1 MRSRGILAAIAVAAT
16 ATAVASLTGCRRQS
30 CFGGEADCRV
40 STPCTALAFSCD
52 NGALELRR
60 IGSPT
65 ELRPSGRRA
74 LAGVGD
80 VVIGNAQMVAVI
92 SGLGNQNYLD
102 VGGGSILDLAARGPD
117 VASRDVI
124 GEIFQAT
131 GILPEDEVRY
141 DRMELIDE
149 RPTRVAVQLRGT
161 LYKRGD
167 RPVSTLYEVR
177 PCEPGV
183 RVRTEIVNDSPE
195 TQLFALADA
204 FYWSTRSTQPFLPV
218 DGRGF
223 VHPSFDLLSI
233 DNAFVGAPFLAAAA
247 HDDGPTSYAAVACN
261 ASQLTGF
268 HSSVVSS
275 GGLPKTVV
283 RPRDAQVFERFIA
296 VSGRGDVAGAADV
309 ALEVRRQLFG
319 EQHVELRGRV
329 IGNGGPIADERDV
342 SIIVVEKR
350 PGGARRPWTQIEPDA
365 DGSFAA
371 RVPANGEL
379 VLELHRLG
387 RLLGEAPVPAAA
399 GGVRDAGDVSI
410 APRTQLTVAVVD
422 ETSAPLDA
430 ELYVVPADDATE
442 AATRGTLYGALDPC
456 APWLGPPQGAAP
468 ACNRVLVSRAAGPT
482 TFSVPAGRFFVYAY
496 HGPFFTIAR
505 ATVDVVE
512 GATPAPITLALSSL
526 PGLAPPG
533 TLSTDLHVHGA
544 ASFDSSIPDADRV
557 LSFAAA
563 AVDVIV
569 ASDHDVVGNYD
580 ATLDALGLADRITAI
595 SAVETT
601 GHVPWMRVPGDS
613 FPRVIG
619 HYNFWPLAYQPGT
632 PRNGAPFDEFVEPG
646 ELFARVD
653 PLFTA
658 PGIRQLNHPW
668 AAAEF
673 GRDLGFPRALKLDL
687 RRPLPVDDDG
697 SAAGLYVRRHGA
709 FGNGDHDTQEVM
721 NGSQN
726 DLFLAYRAFWWWLL
740 DQGIVKAGTAN
751 SDSHSLTDNTVG
763 APRTLVW
770 AATSAGRG
778 FDVATMNA
786 ALKAGRA
793 IGTNGPII
801 EAELVDAAGTHEFGT
816 QPIAPGANAALSI
829 RVAAA
834 PWVIV
839 DEIRVVVNGQVAK
852 VIDGAAIAQPADP
865 FGAAGTLRYTG
876 MIALDQLP
884 LGAGDAWIVVEAG
897 AKLPLAADLGGGVG
911 NAPDGVPDTTDNNGD
926 GVMDAR
932 DVAAGEDV
940 GPLANATS
948 PPPDDPRVHFFRV
961 VPGGYPLAFTNPFL
975 LDRNGDGR
983 FSGPGV
989 RR

>member
-1 MRSRGILAAIAVAAT
+1 MSSRGILAAIAIAAS
-16 ATAVASLTGCRRQS
+16 AMSAASLAGCKKQS
-30 CFGGEADCRV
+30 CFGAEADCRV
-40 STPCTALAFSCD
+40 SSPCTALAFRCE
-52 NGALELRR
+52 NTALELRR
-60 IGSPT
+60 IDAPT
-65 ELRPSGRRA
+65 DLRPSGRRA

-80 VVIGNAQMVAVI
+80 VVIGNAAMVAVI

-102 VGGGSILDLAARGPD
+102 VGGGALLDLAARGPG
-117 VASRDVI
+117 VEARDVL
-124 GEIFQAT
+124 GELFQAT
-131 GILPEDEVRY
+131 GILPEDEVKY
-141 DRMELIDE
+141 DRLELIDE

-167 RPVSTLYEVR
+167 RPVSTIYEVR
-177 PCEPGV
+177 PCEPGI

-204 FYWSTRSTQPFLPV
+204 FYWSTRSTQPFIPV
-218 DGRGF
+218 EGRGF

-233 DNAFVGAPFLAAAA
+233 DNAFTGAPFIAAAA

-261 ASQLTGF
+261 VDRLTGF

-296 VSGRGDVAGAADV
+296 VSGRGDIAGAADL
-309 ALEVRRQLFG
+309 AYEVRRQLFG
-319 EQHVELRGRV
+319 EPHAALRGRV
-329 IGNGGPIADERDV
+329 VGNGGPIARERDLAIV
-342 SIIVVEKR
+342 VVEKR
-350 PGGARRPWTQIEPDA
+350 PGGARRPVTQIEPDA
-365 DGSFAA
+365 DGSFTA
-371 RVPANGEL
+371 RVPATGEL
-379 VLELHRLG
+379 LLELHRLG
-387 RLLGEAPVPAAA
+387 RVIGEAPVPAAA
-399 GGVRDAGDVSI
+399 NGVRDAGDVSI
-410 APRTQLTVAVVD
+410 APRAQLTVGVVD
-422 ETSAPLDA
+422 EAGAALDA
-430 ELYVVPADDATE
+430 ELYVVPADESVE

-456 APWLGPPQGAAP
+456 APWLGPPQGASP

-482 TFSVPAGRFFVYAY
+482 TFSLPAGRFFVYAY

-505 ATVDVVE
+505 AAVDVTE
-512 GATPAPITLALSSL
+512 GATPAPITLTLTAL

-533 TLSTDLHVHGA
+533 TLSADLHVHGA

-580 ATLDALGLADRITAI
+580 ATIEALGLDDRLSAI

-632 PRNGAPFDEFVEPG
+632 PRNGAPFDELVEPG
-646 ELFARVD
+646 ELFARVE
-653 PLFTA
+653 PLFTG

-668 AAAEF
+668 AAAEL

-687 RRPLPVDDDG
+687 RQPLPVEDDG
-697 SAAGLYVRRHGA
+697 TAAGVYVRRHGA

-740 DQGIVKAGTAN
+740 DQGIVKTGTAN

-770 AATSAGRG
+770 AGTRAGRT
-778 FDVATMNA
+778 FDVAALNA

-801 EAELVDAAGTHEFGT
+801 EAELVDGAGAHELGT
-816 QPIAPGANAALSI
+816 RPIAPGAGAALSI

-839 DEIRVVVNGQVAK
+839 DEIRVVVNGAVAR
-852 VIDGAAIAQPADP
+852 VIDGAAIARPPDP
-865 FGAAGTLRYTG
+865 FGAAGILRYTG
-876 MIALDQLP
+876 MIPLAELP

-897 AKLPLAADLGGGVG
+897 ARLPLAADLGGGPH
-911 NAPDGVPDTTDNNGD
+911 NQPDGVPDTTDNNGD
-926 GVMDAR
+926 GVVDAR
-932 DVAAGEDV
+932 DIAEGEDV
-940 GPLANATS
+940 GPLANPTS

-983 FSGPGV
+983 FTGPGV